1 MSVYAVCYYPVIATY
16 KDDMLKSEE
25 HAQEILVSQLNS
37 EKRARRAAEKK
48 AHDAELRI
56 SALLD
61 KVNDLQSRL
70 DEQLSKVTELVSQMT
85 AMFMGH
91 GAVSLSDSIRES
103 LTSAIRAE
111 FDMQKQELIA
121 SFNREKQ
128 EMLDSFALKL
138 AAKENEIA
146 MLRGRKQDDVNDP
159 PATSSPQSGSVPP
172 AADKDAHIKQLEQQ
186 NANLKTSAYGQHTES
201 GKYNHGDQQNTDADT
216 LDLNGENVPD
226 EKIIEIALNIKKRQ
240 SSKGQKK
247 PHREQP
253 LFSALDD
260 IDPELEAMKPEEQR
274 NVIVLR
280 PEGLPSD
287 AYEIGEDVSERISYI
302 KGHFRAIRIIRK
314 KYRDPRGVTYYINL
328 PEKYQ
333 NCMGRTKATESLIS
347 KLLAMHF
354 EDGMTL
360 GDIEHWLKDKG
371 INFSHATIMGWFEKA
386 AVILAPL
393 DKPLQEEITDD
404 AYMHSDESTLMTCDA
419 RLPGKGEE
427 EEDVTPEEHY
437 FKRWIFCH
445 YSPTWNLTQ
454 FIFHERGRRTR
465 EAEQKY
471 LEEVSHKM
479 YLHTDGAL
487 IYKCYDVCEL
497 IVRVACLVH
506 MRRPLYKLKH
516 VSADARQ
523 LVDIIDEI
531 FHRDKKIKDQYQH
544 PDDIKRERNL
554 LLAPLFNDLKQE
566 LDRLHNLLD
575 PEKEPELLKAVKY
588 VLTEYPCILHCLEDG
603 LIDLSNNC
611 CERQIRRIAKYRNN
625 SFFVGS
631 PESGV
636 RFARLQ
642 SVFANIR
649 NHKLN
654 AVAYL
659 CDVFRRIGKTAKEE
673 LVNLLPHKWQPMTV

>member
-1 MSVYAVCYYPVIATY
+1 MRKNEYLY
-16 KDDMLKSEE
+16 DMLKSEE

-70 DEQLSKVTELVSQMT
+70 DEQLGKVTELVSQMT
-85 AMFMGH
+85 AMFMGN
-91 GAVSLSDSIRES
+91 GAVSLSDSIKDS
-103 LTSAIRAE
+103 LVGAIRAE
-111 FDMQKQELIA
+111 FEMQKQELIA

-128 EMLDSFALKL
+128 ELLLRL
-138 AAKENEIA
+138 AAKDNEIA
-146 MLRGRKQDDVNDP
+146 MLRSQKQDNNNDFP
-159 PATSSPQSGSVPP
+159 MTSGPQSGSVPP
-172 AADKDAHIKQLEQQ
+172 TADKDARIKQLEQQ
-186 NANLKTSAYGQHTES
+186 NANLNTSAYGQHTES

-216 LDLNGENVPD
+216 LDLNGENVSD
-226 EKIIEIALNIKKRQ
+226 ETIIEIALNLKKRQ
-240 SSKGQKK
+240 SFKGQKK

-287 AYEIGEDVSERISYI
+287 AYEIGEDVSERITYI

-328 PEKYQ
+328 PEKYR

-371 INFSHATIMGWFEKA
+371 ANFSHATIMGWFEKA

-404 AYMHSDESTLMTCDA
+404 AYIHSDESTLKTCDA

-487 IYKCYDVCEL
+487 IYKCYDACEL

-523 LVDIIDEI
+523 LVNIIDEI
-531 FHRDKKIKDQYQH
+531 FHRDKKIKDQYQN

-554 LLAPLFNDLKQE
+554 LLAPLLNDLKQE

-603 LIDLSNNC
+603 LVDLSNNC

-654 AVAYL
+654 AVTYL
-659 CDVFRRIGKTAKEE
+659 CDVFRRIGKTVKEE
-673 LVNLLPHKWQPMTV
+673 LVNLLPHKWQPMTL

>member
-1 MSVYAVCYYPVIATY
+1 MRKNEYLY
-16 KDDMLKSEE
+16 DMLKSEE

-61 KVNDLQSRL
+61 KVDDLQSKL
-70 DEQLSKVTELVSQMT
+70 DEQLGKVTELVSQMT
-85 AMFMGH
+85 AMFMGN
-91 GAVSLSDSIRES
+91 GAVSLSDSIKDS
-103 LTSAIRAE
+103 LVGAIRAE

-128 EMLDSFALKL
+128 ELLLRL
-138 AAKENEIA
+138 AAKDNEIA
-146 MLRGRKQDDVNDP
+146 MLRRQNQDGSNDTP
-159 PATSSPQSGSVPP
+159 TTSSPQGGSVPP
-172 AADKDAHIKQLEQQ
+172 TAEKDARIKQLEQQ
-186 NANLKTSAYGQHTES
+186 NANLSTSAYGQHTES
-201 GKYNHGDQQNTDADT
+201 GKYNHGNQQNTDADT

-226 EKIIEIALNIKKRQ
+226 EQIIKIATEIKVKR
-240 SSKGQKK
+240 SSKGQQK

-260 IDPELEAMKPEEQR
+260 IDLEQEAKKPENER
-274 NVIVLR
+274 SVIVLK
-280 PEGLPSD
+280 PKGLPVD
-287 AYEIGEDVSERISYI
+287 AYEIGEYVTERLVYVQ
-302 KGHFRAIRIIRK
+302 GYTRAQRIIRK
-314 KYRDPRGVTYYINL
+314 KYMDPRGNVYYINL
-328 PEKYQ
+328 PEKYK
-333 NCMGRTKATESLIS
+333 NCMGRTKATASLIS
-347 KLLAMHF
+347 QVIAKHF
-354 EDGMTL
+354 EDGMTI
-360 GDIEHWLKDKG
+360 GDIELWLKSMG
-371 INFSHATIMGWFEKA
+371 INYSHATIMGWFELA
-386 AVILAPL
+386 ANILAPL
-393 DKPLQEEITDD
+393 DKPLQNEITSDSN
-404 AYMHSDESTLMTCDA
+404 MHSDESTIKSCDS
-419 RLPGKGEE
+419 RLPGKGEA
-427 EEDVTPEEHY
+427 EDDVEPEEHY

-531 FHRDKKIKDQYQH
+531 FHRDKKIKEQYQH

-588 VLTEYPCILHCLEDG
+588 VLAEYPCILHCLEDG
-603 LIDLSNNC
+603 LVDLSNNC

-654 AVAYL
+654 AVTYL

>member
-404 AYMHSDESTLMTCDA
+404 AYMHSDESTLKTCDA

-531 FHRDKKIKDQYQH
+531 FHRDKKIEDQYQH

-654 AVAYL
+654 VVAYL

>member
-1 MSVYAVCYYPVIATY
+1 MRKNEYLY
-16 KDDMLKSEE
+16 DMLKSEE

-159 PATSSPQSGSVPP
+159 PATSSPQRGSVPP

-371 INFSHATIMGWFEKA
+371 VNFSHATIMGWFEKA

-404 AYMHSDESTLMTCDA
+404 AYMHSDESTLKTCDA

-506 MRRPLYKLKH
+506 MRRPLYKLKY

>member
-1 MSVYAVCYYPVIATY
+1 
-16 KDDMLKSEE
+16 MLKSEE

-404 AYMHSDESTLMTCDA
+404 AYMHSDESTLKTCDA
-419 RLPGKGEE
+419 RLPGKGG
-427 EEDVTPEEHY
+427 
-437 FKRWIFCH
+437 R
-445 YSPTWNLTQ
+445 
-454 FIFHERGRRTR
+454 RGRRYTR
-465 EAEQKY
+465 RTLFQAMDI
-471 LEEVSHKM
+471 L
-479 YLHTDGAL
+479 
-487 IYKCYDVCEL
+487 
-497 IVRVACLVH
+497 
-506 MRRPLYKLKH
+506 PL
-516 VSADARQ
+516 
-523 LVDIIDEI
+523 
-531 FHRDKKIKDQYQH
+531 
-544 PDDIKRERNL
+544 
-554 LLAPLFNDLKQE
+554 
-566 LDRLHNLLD
+566 
-575 PEKEPELLKAVKY
+575 
-588 VLTEYPCILHCLEDG
+588 
-603 LIDLSNNC
+603 LSN
-611 CERQIRRIAKYRNN
+611 
-625 SFFVGS
+625 V
-631 PESGV
+631 ESY
-636 RFARLQ
+636 
-642 SVFANIR
+642 SVYI
-649 NHKLN
+649 
-654 AVAYL
+654 
-659 CDVFRRIGKTAKEE
+659 
-673 LVNLLPHKWQPMTV
+673 P

>member
-1 MSVYAVCYYPVIATY
+1 MRKNEYLY
-16 KDDMLKSEE
+16 DMLKSEE

-56 SALLD
+56 STLLD
-61 KVNDLQSRL
+61 KVNDLQSKL
-70 DEQLSKVTELVSQMT
+70 DEQLGKVTELASQMT
-85 AMFMGH
+85 AMFMGN
-91 GAVSLSDSIRES
+91 GAVSLSDSIKDS
-103 LTSAIRAE
+103 LVGAIRAE
-111 FDMQKQELIA
+111 FEVQKQELIA

-128 EMLDSFALKL
+128 EMLKSFALQL
-138 AAKENEIA
+138 AAKDNEIA
-146 MLRGRKQDDVNDP
+146 LLKGRQQDDP

-172 AADKDAHIKQLEQQ
+172 TADKDARIKQLEQQ
-186 NANLKTSAYGQHTES
+186 NANLNTSAYGQH
-201 GKYNHGDQQNTDADT
+201 
-216 LDLNGENVPD
+216 
-226 EKIIEIALNIKKRQ
+226 
-240 SSKGQKK
+240 
-247 PHREQP
+247 
-253 LFSALDD
+253 
-260 IDPELEAMKPEEQR
+260 
-274 NVIVLR
+274 
-280 PEGLPSD
+280 
-287 AYEIGEDVSERISYI
+287 
-302 KGHFRAIRIIRK
+302 
-314 KYRDPRGVTYYINL
+314 
-328 PEKYQ
+328 
-333 NCMGRTKATESLIS
+333 TESLIS

-371 INFSHATIMGWFEKA
+371 VNFSHATIMGWFEKA

-404 AYMHSDESTLMTCDA
+404 AYMHSDESTLKTCDV
-419 RLPGKGEE
+419 RLPGKGEA
-427 EEDVTPEEHY
+427 EDDVEPEEHY

-531 FHRDKKIKDQYQH
+531 FHRDKKIKKQYQH

-554 LLAPLFNDLKQE
+554 LLAPLLNDLKQE

-603 LIDLSNNC
+603 LVDLSNNC

-642 SVFANIR
+642 SVFSNIR

-654 AVAYL
+654 AVTYL

-673 LVNLLPHKWQPMTV
+673 LVNLLPHKWQPMTVKLSV

>member
-1 MSVYAVCYYPVIATY
+1 
-16 KDDMLKSEE
+16 MLKSEE

-61 KVNDLQSRL
+61 KVDDLQSKL
-70 DEQLSKVTELVSQMT
+70 DEQLGKVTELVSQMT
-85 AMFMGH
+85 AMFMGN
-91 GAVSLSDSIRES
+91 GAVSLSDSIKDS
-103 LTSAIRAE
+103 LVGAIRAE

-128 EMLDSFALKL
+128 ELLLRL
-138 AAKENEIA
+138 AAKDNEIA
-146 MLRGRKQDDVNDP
+146 MLRRQNQDGSNDTP
-159 PATSSPQSGSVPP
+159 TTSSPQGGSVPP
-172 AADKDAHIKQLEQQ
+172 TAEKDARIKQLEQQ
-186 NANLKTSAYGQHTES
+186 NANLSTSAYGQHTES
-201 GKYNHGDQQNTDADT
+201 GKYNHGNQQNTDADT

-226 EKIIEIALNIKKRQ
+226 EQIIKIATEIKVKR
-240 SSKGQKK
+240 SSKGQQK

-260 IDPELEAMKPEEQR
+260 IDLEQEAKKPENER
-274 NVIVLR
+274 SVIVLK
-280 PEGLPSD
+280 PKGLPVD
-287 AYEIGEDVSERISYI
+287 AYEIGEYVTERLVYVQ
-302 KGHFRAIRIIRK
+302 GYTRAQRIIRK
-314 KYRDPRGVTYYINL
+314 KYMDPRGNVYYINL
-328 PEKYQ
+328 PEKYK
-333 NCMGRTKATESLIS
+333 NCMGRTKATASLIS
-347 KLLAMHF
+347 QVIAKHF
-354 EDGMTL
+354 EDGMTI
-360 GDIEHWLKDKG
+360 GDIELWLKSMG
-371 INFSHATIMGWFEKA
+371 INYSHATIMGWFELA
-386 AVILAPL
+386 ANILAPL
-393 DKPLQEEITDD
+393 DKPLQNEITSDSN
-404 AYMHSDESTLMTCDA
+404 MHSDESTIKSCDS
-419 RLPGKGEE
+419 RLPGKGEA
-427 EEDVTPEEHY
+427 EDDVEPEEHY

-531 FHRDKKIKDQYQH
+531 FHRDKKIKEQYQH

-588 VLTEYPCILHCLEDG
+588 VLAEYPCILHCLEDG
-603 LIDLSNNC
+603 LVDLSNNC

-654 AVAYL
+654 AVTYL

>member
-1 MSVYAVCYYPVIATY
+1 MRKNEYLY
-16 KDDMLKSEE
+16 DMLKSEE

-56 SALLD
+56 SVLLD
-61 KVNDLQSRL
+61 KVNELQSKL
-70 DEQLSKVTELVSQMT
+70 DEQLGKVTELVSQMT
-85 AMFMGH
+85 AMFMGN

-103 LTSAIRAE
+103 VVGAIRAE

-128 EMLDSFALKL
+128 EMLDSFALRL
-138 AAKENEIA
+138 AAKDNEIA
-146 MLRGRKQDDVNDP
+146 MLRGRKQDDP
-159 PATSSPQSGSVPP
+159 PASPSPQGGSVPL
-172 AADKDAHIKQLEQQ
+172 AADKDARIKQLEQQ
-186 NANLKTSAYGQHTES
+186 NANLSTSAYGQHTES
-201 GKYNHGDQQNTDADT
+201 GKFNHGEQQNTAADT

-226 EKIIEIALNIKKRQ
+226 EKIVELALGIKKRQ

-287 AYEIGEDVSERISYI
+287 AYEIGEDISERITYV
-302 KGHFRAIRIIRK
+302 KGHFRAFRIIRK
-314 KYRDPRGVTYYINL
+314 KYRDPRGVTYFINL
-328 PEKYQ
+328 PEQYR

-360 GDIEHWLKDKG
+360 GDIEHWLKDMG
-371 INFSHATIMGWFEKA
+371 VNFSHATIMGWFEKA
-386 AVILAPL
+386 AIILSPLDAPL
-393 DKPLQEEITDD
+393 QSEITSDSN
-404 AYMHSDESTLMTCDA
+404 MHSDESTLKTCDA
-419 RLPGKGEE
+419 RLPGKGET
-427 EEDVTPEEHY
+427 EEDVDPEEHY

-454 FIFHERGRRTR
+454 FIFHGRGRRTR

-479 YLHTDGAL
+479 YLHTDGAP

-531 FHRDKKIKDQYQH
+531 FRRDKKIKNQYQH

-554 LLAPLFNDLKQE
+554 LLDSLFNDLKQE
-566 LDRLHNLLD
+566 LDRLYNLLD
-575 PEKEPELLKAVKY
+575 PEKEPELFKAVKY

-603 LIDLSNNC
+603 SVDLSNNC

-631 PESGV
+631 PKSGV

-673 LVNLLPHKWQPMTV
+673 LVNLLPHKWQPMTI

>member
-1 MSVYAVCYYPVIATY
+1 M
-16 KDDMLKSEE
+16 
-25 HAQEILVSQLNS
+25 
-37 EKRARRAAEKK
+37 
-48 AHDAELRI
+48 
-56 SALLD
+56 
-61 KVNDLQSRL
+61 
-70 DEQLSKVTELVSQMT
+70 
-85 AMFMGH
+85 
-91 GAVSLSDSIRES
+91 
-103 LTSAIRAE
+103 
-111 FDMQKQELIA
+111 
-121 SFNREKQ
+121 
-128 EMLDSFALKL
+128 
-138 AAKENEIA
+138 
-146 MLRGRKQDDVNDP
+146 
-159 PATSSPQSGSVPP
+159 
-172 AADKDAHIKQLEQQ
+172 
-186 NANLKTSAYGQHTES
+186 
-201 GKYNHGDQQNTDADT
+201 
-216 LDLNGENVPD
+216 
-226 EKIIEIALNIKKRQ
+226 
-240 SSKGQKK
+240 
-247 PHREQP
+247 
-253 LFSALDD
+253 FSALDD

-404 AYMHSDESTLMTCDA
+404 AYMHSDESTLKTCDA

-516 VSADARQ
+516 VSADARL